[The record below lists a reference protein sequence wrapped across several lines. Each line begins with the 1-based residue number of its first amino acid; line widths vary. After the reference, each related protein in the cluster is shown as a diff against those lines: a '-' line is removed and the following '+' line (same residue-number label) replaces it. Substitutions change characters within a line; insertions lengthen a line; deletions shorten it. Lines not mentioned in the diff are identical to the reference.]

1 MNIRPSIP
9 PSARTLGVAL
19 AGATVALPVAAAL
32 LLPVHTAALA
42 PLALLLP
49 FVTMG
54 LLDAALRSHERLR
67 GI

>member
-1 MNIRPSIP
+1 MNIRPSTP
-9 PSARTLGVAL
+9 PSVRTLGLAL
-19 AGATVALPVAAAL
+19 AAATVALPVAAAQ
-32 LLPVHTAALA
+32 LLPLHTAALA

-54 LLDAALRSHERLR
+54 LLDAALRSHERFR